1 MENTIIAEKA
11 ALVLVD
17 MQVLAVKAF
26 AASTPDLVPN
36 TVAMVDFCHE
46 NKIPVIYTKLERRP
60 DLRDIVS
67 LCTDSALASKDP
79 DNKGGSIFLE
89 GGEDGAIIPELPLI
103 PEDFLVIKKRQ
114 GAFYGSLLEL
124 YLRSLQVDTILFGGV
139 ATQFGVEG
147 IVRVARDMD
156 FNCVVLSDCCAA
168 PTVESHEYPLKNIF
182 PNMAR
187 VMTSKQAREITIVS
201 TK

>member
-1 MENTIIAEKA
+1 MENTIIAKKA

-36 TVAMVDFCHE
+36 VSKMVDFCHE
-46 NKIPVIYTKLERRP
+46 NKIPVLYTKLERRR
-60 DLRDIVS
+60 DLLDIVS
-67 LCTDSALASKDP
+67 LCTDSALASANP
-79 DNKGGSIFLE
+79 DNKGGDIFLE
-89 GGEDGAIIPELPLI
+89 GGEDGAIIPELPLL
-103 PEDFLVIKKRQ
+103 PQDFLVIKKRQ
-114 GAFYGSLLEL
+114 GAFYGSMLEL
-124 YLRSLQVDTILFGGV
+124 YLRSLGVDTVMFGGV

-147 IVRVARDMD
+147 TVRVARDMD

-187 VMTSKQAREITIVS
+187 VMTGEEARNITIL
-201 TK
+201 